1 MTNLFDGK
9 TVEWLL
15 ARRSA
20 LQDALASGAG
30 AQNHAAIAPGM
41 FHEFADMSQK
51 ELKDQLLAVRYALW
65 CEDPNNYADPRREK
79 IMRVITVHGGGYFDG
94 NCV

>member
-1 MTNLFDGK
+1 MTNIFDGK

-30 AQNHAAIAPGM
+30 ALNHVALAPGM
-41 FHEFADMSQK
+41 FHEFADMSQE
-51 ELKDQLLAVRYALW
+51 ELKKQLMAVRYALF
-65 CEDPNNYADPRREK
+65 CEDPDNYDDPRREK
-79 IMRVITVHGGGYFDG
+79 IMRVITIHGGCYHDG
-94 NCV
+94 SCS